1 MPLAMTKIVKSAKLM
16 ALLSQKYW
24 MGASNRFADCG
35 FVARAI
41 MPG

>member
-1 MPLAMTKIVKSAKLM
+1 MTEIVKSAKLM

-24 MGASNRFADCG
+24 TGASNRFAECE